1 MEYVARRPLFD
12 RLLDEN
18 ADILEDNGSP
28 SLITKEELKESIG
41 KELSSL
47 LNTRCVL
54 PQKLQKEVLPLSY
67 GLPYLFGLQ
76 EEEDMTNPILQR
88 KWAQKLEQIIAYF
101 EPRLSNPK
109 VKIQSFGH
117 RKQNLEITIEGYLLT
132 HKVRE
137 KVTFPLHIEI
147 NY

>member
-12 RLLDEN
+12 RLVDDTP
-18 ADILEDNGSP
+18 DIIEDNGSP
-28 SLITKEELKESIG
+28 SLITKQELKESVF

-54 PQKLQKEVLPLSY
+54 SKKLQKEVLPLSY

-88 KWAQKLEQIIAYF
+88 KWALQLEKIITYF
-101 EPRLSNPK
+101 EPRLVNPK
-109 VKIQSFGH
+109 VKVQSFGP
-117 RKQNLEITIEGYLLT
+117 RKQNLEITIEGYLLAY
-132 HKVRE
+132 KERE
-137 KVTFPLHIEI
+137 KVSFPLNIEI

>member
-1 MEYVARRPLFD
+1 MEYVAKRPLFD
-12 RLLDEN
+12 RLIDDN
-18 ADILEDNGSP
+18 PDIVEDNGSP
-28 SLITKEELKESIG
+28 SLITKEELKESVG

-54 PQKLQKEVLPLSY
+54 PKKLQKEVLPLSY

-88 KWAQKLEQIIAYF
+88 KWALQLEKVISYF
-101 EPRLSNPK
+101 EPRLVNPK
-109 VKIQSFGH
+109 VKVQSFGH
-117 RKQNLEITIEGYLLT
+117 SKQNLEITIEGYLLVN
-132 HKVRE
+132 KERE